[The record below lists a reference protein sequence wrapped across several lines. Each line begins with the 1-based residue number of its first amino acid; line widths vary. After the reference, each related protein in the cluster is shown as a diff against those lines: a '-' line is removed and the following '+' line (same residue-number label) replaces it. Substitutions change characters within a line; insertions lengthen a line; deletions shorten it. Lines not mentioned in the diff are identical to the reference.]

1 MPLTMEFKEVF
12 KASIDRDPAF
22 GHELLRGAIQFLLD
36 NDLATGRAILR
47 NYVNA
52 TIGFKQLA
60 RAIGGQE
67 KSLMRMLS
75 PNGSPL
81 ASNLFQVIHE
91 LQRFNGVQLEVNAIS
106 AQTMER
112 GDATGLEKMKRPRL
126 GNA

>member
-12 KASIDRDPAF
+12 KASIDQDPAF
-22 GHELLRGAIQFLLD
+22 GHELLRGAVQCLLD
-36 NDLATGRAILR
+36 DDLATGRAILR

-75 PNGSPL
+75 PNGNPL
-81 ASNLFQVIHE
+81 ASNLFQVIQE
-91 LQRFNGVQLEVNAIS
+91 LQRFNGAHLEVNAIS
-106 AQTMER
+106 TQTLER
-112 GDATGLEKMKRPRL
+112 TDATLSSRL
-126 GNA
+126 SSAVSR